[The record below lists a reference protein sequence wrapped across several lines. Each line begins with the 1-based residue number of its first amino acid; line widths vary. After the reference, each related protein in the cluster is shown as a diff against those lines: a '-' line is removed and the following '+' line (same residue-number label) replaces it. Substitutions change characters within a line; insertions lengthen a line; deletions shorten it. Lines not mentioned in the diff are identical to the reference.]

1 MNEKNLTDCQLRII
15 DDLIGDFTLRN
26 ATMENNT
33 NFSFFDDFLNQSKI
47 DKQTILDLTKKREII
62 IQESL
67 RAVQHDAEKLKPYIE
82 KCGLKLKVDN
92 NFINIGEKFPNNDDD
107 ISLRN
112 SISLEYYLKDKIIIL
127 PSGLKIT
134 NCEGFGIKY
143 LKPDARFIRTETI
156 EEMINAS

>member
-1 MNEKNLTDCQLRII
+1 LRII

-47 DKQTILDLTKKREII
+47 DKQAILDLTKKREII

-67 RAVQHDAEKLKPYIE
+67 RVVQHDAEKLKPYIE
-82 KCGLKLKVDN
+82 KCGLKLKPYIEKCGLKLKVDN
-92 NFINIGEKFPNNDDD
+92 NFIILGEKFPNHDDD

-112 SISLEYYLKDKIIIL
+112 SIRLEYYLKD
-127 PSGLKIT
+127 
-134 NCEGFGIKY
+134 
-143 LKPDARFIRTETI
+143 
-156 EEMINAS
+156 